1 MNFYWGFKF
10 FIDICRIVVILQSSA
25 ELQFRFKDSFLSIF
39 LFAELEFRATFYT
52 IIYLK
57 YWGVSLQQSYK
68 INRTKLYSMI
78 GVALVVVIGIAAIMN
93 KRKGNVKDIV
103 VNIQHLQDGENDLIK
118 DKDIKEILRR
128 GFEENVAEMKVSR
141 VDVQR
146 AERILEQDPFIENAE
161 AFVDAANDLQVVIT
175 QREPMCRIIDN
186 NGLNYYL
193 DKNGIKMPPS
203 KYFSARVPI
212 VTGSVP
218 PHVPDF
224 LQRKKYVLKDVY
236 DLIQYI
242 QKDAFYKTF
251 FQQIHVDPGGE
262 FTLIPVLGDQKIR
275 IGTLDNL
282 EDKLSRLKI
291 FYEEAMPYE
300 GWKKYS
306 SISVKYKGQI
316 VCKKR

>member
-1 MNFYWGFKF
+1 M
-10 FIDICRIVVILQSSA
+10 A
-25 ELQFRFKDSFLSIF
+25 EQM
-39 LFAELEFRATFYT
+39 
-52 IIYLK
+52 K
-57 YWGVSLQQSYK
+57 YRL
-68 INRTKLYSMI
+68 NRTKLYTTI
-78 GVALVVVIGIAAIMN
+78 GLGVVVLIGITAIMR
-93 KRKGNVKDIV
+93 KRRDEVKDIV
-103 VNIQHLQDGENDLIK
+103 VEIKHLSDGANDLIK
-118 DKDIKEILRR
+118 AKDVKEIIRR
-128 GFEENVAEMKVSR
+128 SFEDNLEEVRLGR

-146 AERILEQDPFIENAE
+146 VERVLEQDPFIENAE
-161 AFVDAANDLQVVIT
+161 AFVDAVNDLKVIIT

-236 DLIQYI
+236 DLIQHI
-242 QKDAFYKTF
+242 QKDEFYKTF

-275 IGTLDNL
+275 IGTIDNL
-282 EDKLSRLKI
+282 DDKLIRLKV